1 MKRQTHS
8 IIGILGN
15 PLKQSMSPILH
26 NYWIKQNGLK
36 YCYCKFQLENIK
48 GINKA
53 IKKLNIKGLNVTI
66 PFKKKII
73 KYLDKVDK
81 TSSLLQ
87 AVNTIKNNNGLLEG
101 YNTDVKGFL
110 QGLDDFKS
118 LSINKPAVILG
129 AGGACE
135 AVIHSL
141 KEKGIKEI
149 YLMNRTTRKAEAIA
163 EKYSK
168 VLVKRWMKKD
178 IINNVGLIVNT
189 TSLGMIG
196 YPSLPLSLS
205 QVDRDTK
212 VYDIVYNPLETQLIK
227 EAKKNKL
234 DYITGLSMFLGQA
247 QESFKIWFKTKPTIN
262 RYLIDKIKNNIVS
275 K

>member
-1 MKRQTHS
+1 MKRQPDN

-26 NYWIKQNGLK
+26 NYWIKQNRLN
-36 YCYCKFQLENIK
+36 YYYCKFQIENIK
-48 GINKA
+48 DINKA

-66 PFKKKII
+66 PFKKQII

-101 YNTDVKGFL
+101 YNTDVKGFQ
-110 QGLDDFKS
+110 QGLDEFKS
-118 LSINKPAVILG
+118 LSMSKPAIILG

-135 AVIHSL
+135 AVIHGL

-149 YLMNRTTRKAEAIA
+149 YLMNRTKRKAEAIA
-163 EKYSK
+163 EKYAK
-168 VLVKRWMKKD
+168 VLVKGWMDKD

-196 YPSLPLSLS
+196 YPSLPLSLR

-212 VYDIVYNPLETQLIK
+212 IYDIVYNPLETQLIK

-234 DYITGLSMFLGQA
+234 DYKTGLSMFLGQA
-247 QESFKIWFKTKPTIN
+247 QESFKIWFKIKPTIN
-262 RYLIDKIKNNIVS
+262 NYLIYKIKNNIVS
-275 K
+275 R

>member
-8 IIGILGN
+8 ILGILGN

-26 NYWIKQNGLK
+26 NHWIKQNGLK
-36 YCYCKFQLENIK
+36 CYYCKFQLENIND
-48 GINKA
+48 INKV

-66 PFKKKII
+66 PFKKTII

-110 QGLDDFKS
+110 LGLNEFKS
-118 LSINKPAVILG
+118 LNIKKHAVIVG
-129 AGGACE
+129 AGGASE
-135 AVIHSL
+135 AVIYGL
-141 KEKGIKEI
+141 QAKGIKEI
-149 YLMNRTTRKAEAIA
+149 YLMNRTEIKAKKIA

-168 VLVKRWMKKD
+168 VLVKKWMQKD
-178 IINNVGLIVNT
+178 IINNAGLIVNT

-196 YPSLPLSLS
+196 YPSLPLSLR
-205 QVDRDTK
+205 QVDKDTK
-212 VYDIVYNPLETQLIK
+212 VYDIVYNPLETPLIK
-227 EAKKNKL
+227 EAKENKL
-234 DYITGLSMFLGQA
+234 NYKTGLSMFMGQA
-247 QESFKIWFKTKPTIN
+247 QESFKIWFKTRPAIN
-262 RYLIDKIKNNIVS
+262 RYLIEKIKNKITC